1 MKQFPMPRLD
11 PPARKTLWPWLAAIL
26 IFLIA
31 FGATSWRLDKAPDI
45 FTDEILYTR
54 AGIRVAGEGALVWDT
69 GRPIYVHPP
78 LYFLGEAAYW
88 QLSRAPASPLLA
100 AGDIFASVYH
110 ARYINAL
117 LSGLTAA
124 TLFLIGRRLHGG
136 GLGLLLVALF
146 VLDPFSLRTNRRAML
161 ETTAALFALGGMA
174 VLLAGRVAPSKR
186 AVLSRALLAGLLL
199 GAALLTKE
207 LTFTNLV
214 ALSIL
219 GLWEFLRYRQA
230 GAQAST
236 PLQEQATSNL
246 GRLFALEALVAVS
259 TAALT
264 YSLYPLWMLL
274 SGNWAGFA
282 EVKWLSLQ
290 RLVGLVHLS
299 GWNRS
304 GVSLVDSLTGRLA
317 DYGSSYLLLALGGL
331 ATLWLLRRHRG
342 HRSVRLLAAWGLTL
356 YPFYGFVA
364 LFGSGND
371 QFFYFLLIPAI
382 LILGYSVSLL
392 VFDAGALQVR
402 RRFIVAGS
410 LFLVLILSF
419 NFVSWW
425 SAYGVGLDNAY
436 HQFVTDVNDQIPQ
449 DAALNATGDTLK
461 FQYFF
466 PGRPIT
472 SAATPEE
479 ARVVGV
485 QYLALAPKD
494 VRAHYGRVTPEL
506 AFWLESEG
514 QQLYTATGDSYGQ
527 ISLYQVEH
535 PDSPTPLVE
544 APEAEARQRSFA
556 PAQSG
561 FVGTLALVLGLWI
574 GLVGGSAIWL
584 GKGIVPPP
592 VRQVFLEW
600 EARRERA

>member
-1 MKQFPMPRLD
+1 MKRFPMPRLG
-11 PPARKTLWPWLAAIL
+11 PQARRTLWPWLAALL

-69 GRPIYVHPP
+69 GHPIYVHPP

-124 TLFLIGRRLHGG
+124 TLFLVGRRLHGH

-146 VLDPFSLRTNRRAML
+146 VLDPFALRTNRRAML
-161 ETTAALFALGGMA
+161 ETMAALLALGGMA
-174 VLLAGRVAPSKR
+174 VLLMGRIETNKR
-186 AVLSRALLAGLLL
+186 AALSRALLAGLLL

-214 ALSIL
+214 ALSAL
-219 GLWEFLRYRQA
+219 GLWEFLRNQRA
-230 GAQAST
+230 GAQSST

-246 GRLFALEALVAVS
+246 RRLFPLEVLVAV
-259 TAALT
+259 AVAGFT
-264 YSLYPLWMLL
+264 YSLYPLWMLI
-274 SGNWAGFA
+274 SGNWAGFI

-304 GVSLVDSLTGRLA
+304 GVSLVDSLAGRLA
-317 DYGSSYLLLALGGL
+317 DYGSSYVLLALGGL

-342 HRSVRLLAAWGLTL
+342 HRSDRLLAAWGLIL

-382 LILGYSVSLL
+382 LILGHAVSRL
-392 VFDAGALQVR
+392 VSSAGGLRVGR
-402 RRFIVAGS
+402 WFIVAGS
-410 LFLVLILSF
+410 LFLFLILSY
-419 NFVSWW
+419 NVVRWW

-436 HQFVTDVNDQIPQ
+436 QQLATHVDEQIPQ
-449 DAALNATGDTLK
+449 GAALNASGDTLK

-466 PGRPIT
+466 PGRPIA

-479 ARVVGV
+479 ARAVGV
-485 QYLALAPKD
+485 RYFVLAPKD

-527 ISLYQVEH
+527 IPLYQVEY
-535 PDSPTPLVE
+535 PDTPTPIAG

-561 FVGTLALVLGLWI
+561 FVATLVLVLGLWI
-574 GLVGGSAIWL
+574 GLMGGSAIWL
-584 GKGIVPPP
+584 SQGVVPPP
-592 VRQVFLEW
+592 IRQAFRGW
-600 EARRERA
+600 EAKRERA